1 MKKYTKLT
9 LPTDSAWNK
18 KTWRSYTPTWL
29 RSFIDSTQN
38 VIKWLPIIWKDR
50 DWDDHYIFEILKFK
64 LKNQAEYIGH
74 HNRHMSAKRDA
85 EIMML
90 CVRLIKKVQDEFY
103 GTEYL
108 DYQDSELKFIDS
120 ESHPGMYEMLTI
132 EKSERY
138 DEYFKKY
145 PLIYRM
151 VPDLNA
157 PKGRIAFEIA
167 KINGERAYKLLFKI
181 LEQNIRR
188 WWD

>member
-1 MKKYTKLT
+1 MIYK
-9 LPTDSAWNK
+9 
-18 KTWRSYTPTWL
+18 
-29 RSFIDSTQN
+29 
-38 VIKWLPIIWKDR
+38 IKQFFKRIHNLYRWFPIIWKDQ

-64 LKNQAEYIGH
+64 LKNQAEYISYH
-74 HNRHMSAKRDA
+74 DRHVSAKRDA

-90 CVRLIKKVQDEFY
+90 CVRLIEKVQHEFY

-132 EKSERY
+132 EKSEHY
-138 DEYFKKY
+138 DDYFKKY

-157 PKGRIAFEIA
+157 SKDRIAFQMA
-167 KINGERAYKLLFKI
+167 RINEERAHKLLFTI
-181 LEQNIRR
+181 LEQNIRK

>member
-1 MKKYTKLT
+1 MRKIK
-9 LPTDSAWNK
+9 
-18 KTWRSYTPTWL
+18 R
-29 RSFIDSTQN
+29 FIKS
-38 VIKWLPIIWKDR
+38 IKNLIRWFPIIWKDE
-50 DWDDHYIFEILKFK
+50 DWDDHFIFEILKFK
-64 LKNQAEYIGH
+64 LKNQAEYIGG
-74 HNRHMSAKRDA
+74 HNRHLSAKRDA

-90 CVRLIKKVQDEFY
+90 CVRLIEKVQDEFY
-103 GTEYL
+103 GTEYF
-108 DYQDSELKFIDS
+108 DYQDSEFKFI
-120 ESHPGMYEMLTI
+120 ESIDYPDHYEMDIVEL
-132 EKSERY
+132 SERY

-167 KINGERAYKLLFKI
+167 KINGERAHKLLFKI

>member
-1 MKKYTKLT
+1 MYKL
-9 LPTDSAWNK
+9 K
-18 KTWRSYTPTWL
+18 QFFKR
-29 RSFIDSTQN
+29 IQN
-38 VIKWLPIIWKDR
+38 LIRWFPIIWKDQ

-64 LKNQAEYIGH
+64 LKNQAKYISY
-74 HNRHMSAKRDA
+74 HNRHTSAKRDA

-90 CVRLIKKVQDEFY
+90 CVRLIEKVQDEWY
-103 GTEYL
+103 AREYF
-108 DYQDSELKFIDS
+108 DYHKSEFKFVNS
-120 ESHPGMYEMLTI
+120 KQFPGSYEMEII
-132 EKSERY
+132 EISERY

-157 PKGRIAFEIA
+157 PKDRIAFEISR
-167 KINGERAYKLLFKI
+167 INEERAHKLLFKI